1 MATTTAATRTMQSLD
16 PDTLSIAHLKML
28 SLSAPGE
35 AIKFRF
41 IQTFL
46 SQVLNLDSDK
56 GLLEASVG
64 NLPASFKEKL
74 PQEPLPQIAIPSD
87 LWLVPEIVIRNLDT
101 KSAILREVNTLL
113 LQYIDLLQTN
123 GLFLIDEAAISNLEK
138 RITDL
143 HLIDFNQKQ
152 AFNHKNESEL
162 HFGSVYEAEEYEE
175 NDTELSSIF
184 LRRSLSGNLMSKIV
198 SRSTTGT
205 TKNLHRLSSLSRDF
219 LLQKRKLSSFL
230 GQHALVEDDK
240 ETTQPAFPL
249 QNLPMLN
256 PLVQLPTNHKDGD
269 SGTPIVANGNFKS
282 RIYSKIKK
290 RRELAASVAS
300 TATSVSSINSNP
312 TGRRKSSACD
322 IDPKAPR
329 KETSSVS
336 EFQKVENQRRKH
348 EYYLQIKLFG
358 ELTWLIIG
366 FAGKSG
372 LRANLS
378 RLMEFIKN
386 FAFRFILVDTYQMI
400 VDYGHYKIS
409 CRRWR

>member
-1 MATTTAATRTMQSLD
+1 MQSLD
-16 PDTLSIAHLKML
+16 SDILSIAHLKML
-28 SLSAPGE
+28 TLSAPGE

-56 GLLEASVG
+56 VLLEATVE
-64 NLPASFKEKL
+64 NLPASFKEKP
-74 PQEPLPQIAIPSD
+74 PQELLPQIAIPND
-87 LWLVPEIVIRNLDT
+87 LWVVPDIVIRNLDA
-101 KSAILREVNTLL
+101 KCAILREVNTLL

-123 GLFLIDEAAISNLEK
+123 GLFLIDDAAISNLEK

-152 AFNHKNESEL
+152 AFNNKNESEF
-162 HFGSVYEAEEYEE
+162 HFGSLDEAEEFEE
-175 NDTELSSIF
+175 NDTELSSMF
-184 LRRSLSGNLMSKIV
+184 LRRSLSGNLMSKVV
-198 SRSTTGT
+198 SRSTTGA
-205 TKNLHRLSSLSRDF
+205 TKNLNRLSSLSRDF

-240 ETTQPAFPL
+240 ETSQQAFPL
-249 QNLPMLN
+249 QNLAMLN
-256 PLVQLPTNHKDGD
+256 PLAQLPANYKDGD
-269 SGTPIVANGNFKS
+269 FGTPIVANGNLKS

-300 TATSVSSINSNP
+300 TATSISSINSNP
-312 TGRRKSSACD
+312 TVRRKSSACD
-322 IDPKAPR
+322 IDPKAPG
-329 KETSSVS
+329 KAISPVS
-336 EFQKVENQRRKH
+336 DFQKVENQRRKH
-348 EYYLQIKLFG
+348 EYYLHIKLFG
-358 ELTWLIIG
+358 ELTWTIIG
-366 FAGKSG
+366 FVGKSG
-372 LRANLS
+372 LRANMS
-378 RLMEFIKN
+378 RLMDFIKN